1 MRSLLAPLML
11 LLIAG
16 CAGDDSDASA
26 AAPYGVTARFEPG
39 GLADVIV
46 VSAVDWRP
54 MRRAELVDPDGE
66 RVPAYSLDVVA
77 SPWSAGSPGVESL
90 MSTPGAVRVV
100 TQAKV
105 MRSTALIRLP
115 NPMLYARSWRD
126 SHIEV
131 VLGDPDAGEETLTL
145 PAPPPP

>member
-16 CAGDDSDASA
+16 CAGDDGEAT
-26 AAPYGVTARFEPG
+26 AAPYGVAARFEPG

-46 VSAVDWRP
+46 VAAVDWRP
-54 MRRAELVDPDGE
+54 MRRAELVAGDGE

-77 SPWSAGSPGVESL
+77 SPWSAGPPGVESL
-90 MSTPGAVRVV
+90 MIQPGAPRIV
-100 TQAKV
+100 TQVKA

-115 NPMLYARSWRD
+115 NPTLYAKSWHD
-126 SHIEV
+126 AHIEV
-131 VLGDPDAGEETLTL
+131 VLGDPGAGEETLTL
-145 PAPPPP
+145 AAPPPPA